1 MKSSN
6 VDLVL
11 NKFAVSKKRMVDSLL
26 SYRRKQKLNF
36 IFIGPQQFFIFITS
50 FHNQEIIKDAVES
63 SLVKDYTGII
73 VPLMNV

>member
-6 VDLVL
+6 VNFVL
-11 NKFAVSKKRMVDSLL
+11 HEFAVSKKRLVDSFL

-36 IFIGPQQFFIFITS
+36 RFIGPQQIFIFIMS
-50 FHNQEIIKDAVES
+50 FHNQEIIKAAVES
-63 SLVKDYTGII
+63 SFVKDYII